1 MTLRRVGAAA
11 ALILL
16 SANPAIAQGFGYGGK
31 AGMNLFT
38 VSFEQ
43 DDALAVSAKPA
54 IVAGGFVTISL
65 GSHLSAEVD
74 IFYSERKF
82 RFEESDIVDTLGYIE
97 LPMLARFRIVT
108 KEGWNV
114 AAVGGAAVSFL
125 QKAKETISGTAYDIK
140 DAVRSTETTGVVGA
154 QVQVGRR
161 LVFDV
166 RYLLGLTDVYAADDF
181 PAKSRGFQITAGYR
195 VK

>member
-1 MTLRRVGAAA
+1 MTLRRVVAGA

-16 SANPAIAQGFGYGGK
+16 SAAPAIAQGFGYGGK

-43 DDALAVSAKPA
+43 DDSIAVSAKPA
-54 IVAGGFVTISL
+54 IVAGGFITIGL
-65 GSHLSAEVD
+65 GSRLSVEVD
-74 IFYSERKF
+74 GYYSERKF
-82 RFEESDIVDTLGYIE
+82 RFAEGDIVDTLSYIE

-140 DAVRSTETTGVVGA
+140 DAVSSTETSGVIGA

-166 RYLLGLTDVYAADDF
+166 RYLLGFTDVYAAEDF
-181 PAKSRGFQITAGYR
+181 PAKSRGFQITGGYR
-195 VK
+195 FK